1 MVYIRDKY
9 WQYLNYH
16 ESLTF
21 TNGDIESIT
30 LSLSYPYMRRQ
41 LISIVYRPPTG
52 SLQNY
57 ITKLGEILA
66 DVNFIKTDVV
76 IVGDFNINYN
86 QRHSR
91 GYRLLKA
98 FERET
103 GVKQQVTNDTRTSI
117 KFSSRIDLILTN
129 MKDITKVF
137 VCNNLIS
144 DHLPIAII
152 KKHKIAQKIQKWV
165 TGQQY
170 KIMIWI
176 GLSVL

>member
-1 MVYIRDKY
+1 M
-9 WQYLNYH
+9 
-16 ESLTF
+16 
-21 TNGDIESIT
+21 
-30 LSLSYPYMRRQ
+30 
-41 LISIVYRPPTG
+41 
-52 SLQNY
+52 
-57 ITKLGEILA
+57 A
-66 DVNFIKTDVV
+66 DVNFIKTDVL

-103 GVKQQVTNDTRTSI
+103 GVKQLVTNDTRTSS
-117 KFSSRIDLILTN
+117 KFLSRIDLILTN

-165 TGQQY
+165 TGRQY
-170 KIMIWI
+170 KNYDMDRFERTLNRCDWTEFYCTTNPDALWQIMKATIEQ
-176 GLSVL
+176 L